1 MKTKSTVLKSIAVA
15 GALTAAGTVAATTAH
30 ADAVN
35 NAAPANAASVST
47 TNADQQLANLKSQQT
62 ANENAVAASNA
73 ATMSAAS
80 DAANK
85 QIADINNQIANR
97 QASDAA
103 AHQAAIASQ
112 TNAINSAATS
122 ATNAENASYSDAVA
136 KQSAE
141 NAAAIKSAE
150 AGISTPAQ
158 KQRETA
164 QENAIYQNDVNK
176 LGAAHNDNVN
186 KINSDYQ
193 GQEAAASQ
201 KITDAQNAAAKGQ
214 QDALANAT
222 KQVDGQIADANKA
235 VNDAQTA
242 VNNDQKDLKTK
253 TDASNQANTAAKA
266 AQSTLTSDQAAL
278 DAAKKAA
285 ESGQTTETTDKLN
298 VPQDYINVWKEYYDN
313 TNDWQLTQKD
323 HPELWERNKEASA
336 KAKEMNKDFVASE
349 QDKNTPVHLNTD
361 GTLSRD
367 DVIIATKYAAEL
379 INPIRE
385 AIGVKP
391 YEITNASIDMNMENT
406 KKYRAK
412 GHNDWRDKHD
422 TQLLGQ
428 IADEW
433 NAGALS
439 ESLAGNWSIAQ
450 KKDHLTVAD
459 LKEAVHQAVI
469 DLLFEGADGSDNGHT
484 TDLLGVRYHKGS
496 ILLGGADLLGVDYDL
511 DPVNHNGW
519 IRFNSIGDDKG
530 DRVQNMVKQ
539 GYIMKQGTSADK
551 TIQGNEYD
559 HIAVPTPDSQSD
571 AAAKLQK
578 QISDLSDKVAKDT
591 NAVKLAN
598 SAASDAA
605 SALKS
610 AQDKLSQD
618 QKTLGDAQAKLNNLK
633 QNRDKMI
640 KDLVSDPAQN
650 AAAKGQQD
658 ALANATK
665 QVDGQIADANKAAS
679 DAQTAVNNDQ
689 NDVKTKTDASNQAN
703 AAAKAAQSTLTSDQ
717 AALDAAKKAAESG
730 QTTETTDKL
739 NVPQDYI
746 NVWKEY
752 KNNSDDWL
760 LTKEKNPDLW
770 ERNKEASAKAKE
782 MNKGF
787 VASEQDKNTPI
798 HFNSDGTLSR
808 EDVIIATKYAAELIN
823 PVREAIGENPYEIT
837 NASIDMT
844 MENASKYRAKGHND
858 WHDSHDSDLLNS
870 IAHEWGKFQM
880 GESLAGNWSL
890 APEKNLSVA
899 DLKEAVHQAV
909 IDLLFEG
916 ADGSDNGHTTDLLN
930 VRYQKSQNVHTD
942 FLGVTFDADP
952 VNHNGW
958 IRFNS
963 IQDGKSAQTKKM
975 LDEGYDVPDGTAKD
989 KTIQGSNYD
998 HIAVPTPDS
1007 QSDAA
1012 AKLQKQISD
1021 LTDKVA
1027 KDANAVKLANSAASD
1042 AASALES
1049 AQDKLAQDQK
1059 TLGDAQAKL
1068 NNLKQNRDKMI
1079 KDLVSDPSGS
1089 KLIQNLQD
1097 QLDAI
1102 KAKHA
1107 DAIKAENAD
1116 YTAKLQ
1122 TLKKNH
1128 ENKLAEIQAQPE
1140 NVNGLKAQLQSK
1152 LDALKKDHE
1161 AKLAAIQ
1168 NDAKTKIEALKKQ
1181 AGANDPEIAKL
1192 QGQIDAIKDN
1202 LAKQQKKLDDQFA
1215 ALKAKD
1221 EADYNALAQKL
1232 KNSSSEAAKGHND
1245 HYNAGDGHEVVLPGD
1260 HDGQK
1265 GDQGNTTPS
1274 KPSDSQSSKG
1284 DDHQDQTTPVA
1295 PIDNQGTKTDDQEAT
1310 NPAEP
1315 AKGDE
1320 AVADN
1325 GAVKISYPVDNS
1337 ASVDTAAPAATVTPM
1352 TREAVKAQNA
1362 KNNGKSLPQT
1372 GNENG
1377 IVAMALGT
1385 MLAMFGL
1392 GVSAKKRY

>member
-1 MKTKSTVLKSIAVA
+1 MSKAKTNTSKILKSVAVL
-15 GALTAAGTVAATTAH
+15 GAVTAAGTVATTTAH
-30 ADAVN
+30 ADAVATN
-35 NAAPANAASVST
+35 NAPTQAPVSQ

-62 ANENAVAASNA
+62 ANENAVADSNA

-103 AHQAAIASQ
+103 AHQAAINSQ
-112 TNAINSAATS
+112 TNAINSVVTS

-136 KQSAE
+136 KQSAA
-141 NAAAIKSAE
+141 NDAALKSAE

-164 QENAIYQNDVNK
+164 QENASYQNDANK
-176 LGAAHNDNVN
+176 LEAAHTENVN

-242 VNNDQKDLKTK
+242 VNNDQNDVKTK
-253 TDASNQANTAAKA
+253 TDANNQANAAAKA

-278 DAAKKAA
+278 DVAKKAT

-298 VPQDYINVWKEYYDN
+298 VPQDYINVWKDYYQNVHGFTMDPN
-313 TNDWQLTQKD
+313 SDYFR
-323 HPELWERNKEASA
+323 RNKAASTEA
-336 KAKEMNKDFVASE
+336 KKMNQDFVASE
-349 QDKNTPVHLNTD
+349 QDKNTPVHFNSD

-385 AIGVKP
+385 AIGVTP
-391 YEITNASIDMNMENT
+391 YGITNASVDATIENT
-406 KKYRAK
+406 QKYRAK
-412 GHNDWRDKHD
+412 GHNDWQDAHD
-422 TQLLGQ
+422 
-428 IADEW
+428 
-433 NAGALS
+433 GALLDEVGKEWGTDALA
-439 ESLAGNWSIAQ
+439 ESLAGDWNIST
-450 KKDHLTVAD
+450 KLTNKQNVSVAD

-469 DLLFEGADGSDNGHT
+469 DLLFEGADGSTGGHT
-484 TDLLGVRYHKGS
+484 TDLLGVRYRMGTV
-496 ILLGGADLLGVDYDL
+496 LCGGDDFLGVDYDL

-519 IRFNSIGDDKG
+519 IRFNSIADGKSP
-530 DRVQNMVKQ
+530 RVQDLVKQ
-539 GYIMKQGTSADK
+539 GYNVREGQPTDK
-551 TIQGNEYD
+551 TIQGHNYD

-578 QISDLSDKVAKDT
+578 QISDLTDKVTKDA

-640 KDLVSDPAQN
+640 KDLVSN
-650 AAAKGQQD
+650 
-658 ALANATK
+658 
-665 QVDGQIADANKAAS
+665 
-679 DAQTAVNNDQ
+679 
-689 NDVKTKTDASNQAN
+689 
-703 AAAKAAQSTLTSDQ
+703 
-717 AALDAAKKAAESG
+717 
-730 QTTETTDKL
+730 
-739 NVPQDYI
+739 
-746 NVWKEY
+746 
-752 KNNSDDWL
+752 
-760 LTKEKNPDLW
+760 
-770 ERNKEASAKAKE
+770 
-782 MNKGF
+782 
-787 VASEQDKNTPI
+787 
-798 HFNSDGTLSR
+798 
-808 EDVIIATKYAAELIN
+808 
-823 PVREAIGENPYEIT
+823 
-837 NASIDMT
+837 
-844 MENASKYRAKGHND
+844 
-858 WHDSHDSDLLNS
+858 
-870 IAHEWGKFQM
+870 
-880 GESLAGNWSL
+880 
-890 APEKNLSVA
+890 
-899 DLKEAVHQAV
+899 
-909 IDLLFEG
+909 
-916 ADGSDNGHTTDLLN
+916 
-930 VRYQKSQNVHTD
+930 
-942 FLGVTFDADP
+942 
-952 VNHNGW
+952 
-958 IRFNS
+958 
-963 IQDGKSAQTKKM
+963 
-975 LDEGYDVPDGTAKD
+975 
-989 KTIQGSNYD
+989 
-998 HIAVPTPDS
+998 
-1007 QSDAA
+1007 
-1012 AKLQKQISD
+1012 
-1021 LTDKVA
+1021 
-1027 KDANAVKLANSAASD
+1027 
-1042 AASALES
+1042 
-1049 AQDKLAQDQK
+1049 
-1059 TLGDAQAKL
+1059 
-1068 NNLKQNRDKMI
+1068 
-1079 KDLVSDPSGS
+1079 PSGS

-1107 DAIKAENAD
+1107 ETIKAENAD

-1140 NVNGLKAQLQSK
+1140 NVNDLKAQLQSK

-1181 AGANDPEIAKL
+1181 AAANDPEIAKL

-1221 EADYNALAQKL
+1221 EADYNALEQKL

-1245 HYNAGDGHEVVLPGD
+1245 HYNTGDGHEVVLPGN

-1295 PIDNQGTKTDDQEAT
+1295 PSDNQGTKTDDQEAT
-1310 NPAEP
+1310 KPAEP
-1315 AKGDE
+1315 AKDNK
-1320 AVADN
+1320 AVFGNNSAVNN

-1337 ASVDTAAPAATVTPM
+1337 ASVNANAPAATVTPM

-1372 GNENG
+1372 GNESG
-1377 IVAMALGT
+1377 VVAMALGAVA
-1385 MLAMFGL
+1385 AMFGL
-1392 GVSAKKRY
+1392 GFATKKRY

>member
-1 MKTKSTVLKSIAVA
+1 MKSVAVLGAV
-15 GALTAAGTVAATTAH
+15 TAAGTVATTTAH
-30 ADAVN
+30 ADAVATN
-35 NAAPANAASVST
+35 NVPTQAPVSQ

-62 ANENAVAASNA
+62 ANENQVAASNA

-85 QIADINNQIANR
+85 QIADINSQIANR

-164 QENAIYQNDVNK
+164 QENASYQNDANK
-176 LGAAHNDNVN
+176 LEAAHTENVN

-222 KQVDGQIADANKA
+222 KQVDGQIADANKT

-242 VNNDQKDLKTK
+242 VNNDQNDLKTK
-253 TDASNQANTAAKA
+253 TDANNQANAAAKA

-298 VPQDYINVWKEYYDN
+298 VPQDYINVWKDYYDN

-323 HPELWERNKEASA
+323 HPQLWERNKEASA

-412 GHNDWRDKHD
+412 GHNDWQDSHD

-530 DRVQNMVKQ
+530 ERVQNMIKQ

-551 TIQGNEYD
+551 TIQGDEYD
-559 HIAVPTPDSQSD
+559 HIAVPS
-571 AAAKLQK
+571 
-578 QISDLSDKVAKDT
+578 
-591 NAVKLAN
+591 
-598 SAASDAA
+598 
-605 SALKS
+605 
-610 AQDKLSQD
+610 
-618 QKTLGDAQAKLNNLK
+618 
-633 QNRDKMI
+633 
-640 KDLVSDPAQN
+640 
-650 AAAKGQQD
+650 
-658 ALANATK
+658 
-665 QVDGQIADANKAAS
+665 
-679 DAQTAVNNDQ
+679 
-689 NDVKTKTDASNQAN
+689 
-703 AAAKAAQSTLTSDQ
+703 
-717 AALDAAKKAAESG
+717 
-730 QTTETTDKL
+730 
-739 NVPQDYI
+739 
-746 NVWKEY
+746 
-752 KNNSDDWL
+752 
-760 LTKEKNPDLW
+760 
-770 ERNKEASAKAKE
+770 
-782 MNKGF
+782 
-787 VASEQDKNTPI
+787 
-798 HFNSDGTLSR
+798 
-808 EDVIIATKYAAELIN
+808 
-823 PVREAIGENPYEIT
+823 
-837 NASIDMT
+837 
-844 MENASKYRAKGHND
+844 
-858 WHDSHDSDLLNS
+858 
-870 IAHEWGKFQM
+870 
-880 GESLAGNWSL
+880 
-890 APEKNLSVA
+890 
-899 DLKEAVHQAV
+899 
-909 IDLLFEG
+909 
-916 ADGSDNGHTTDLLN
+916 
-930 VRYQKSQNVHTD
+930 
-942 FLGVTFDADP
+942 
-952 VNHNGW
+952 
-958 IRFNS
+958 
-963 IQDGKSAQTKKM
+963 
-975 LDEGYDVPDGTAKD
+975 
-989 KTIQGSNYD
+989 
-998 HIAVPTPDS
+998 PDS

-1027 KDANAVKLANSAASD
+1027 KDTNDVKLANSAASD
-1042 AASALES
+1042 AASALKA
-1049 AQDKLAQDQK
+1049 AQDKLSQDQK

-1107 DAIKAENAD
+1107 EAIKAENAD

-1128 ENKLAEIQAQPE
+1128 EKKLAEIQAQPE

-1181 AGANDPEIAKL
+1181 AAANDPEIAKL

-1221 EADYNALAQKL
+1221 EADYNALDQKL

-1245 HYNAGDGHEVVLPGD
+1245 HYNTGDGHEVVLPGNHGD
-1260 HDGQK
+1260 HKTDEGK
-1265 GDQGNTTPS
+1265 TTPS

-1284 DDHQDQTTPVA
+1284 DGHHATKPSEPAKGDDHQNQTTPVA
-1295 PIDNQGTKTDDQEAT
+1295 PSDNQGSKANDQEAT
-1310 NPAEP
+1310 KPAEP
-1315 AKGDE
+1315 TKGEESGNAASDHE
-1320 AVADN
+1320 AVKPSESTKDNKAVFGNKSAVNN
-1325 GAVKISYPVDNS
+1325 GAVKVSYPVDNS
-1337 ASVDTAAPAATVTPM
+1337 ASVNANAPAATVTPM
-1352 TREAVKAQNA
+1352 TREAVKAQA

-1392 GVSAKKRY
+1392 GVAAKKRY

>member
-1 MKTKSTVLKSIAVA
+1 MSKTNTSKILKSVAVL
-15 GALTAAGTVAATTAH
+15 GAVTAAGTVATTTAH
-30 ADAVN
+30 ADAVATN
-35 NAAPANAASVST
+35 NAPTQAPAT
-47 TNADQQLANLKSQQT
+47 TNDADQQLANLKSQQT
-62 ANENAVAASNA
+62 ANENQVAASNA

-85 QIADINNQIANR
+85 QIADINSQIANK

-141 NAAAIKSAE
+141 NAAALKSAE

-164 QENAIYQNDVNK
+164 QENASYQNDANK
-176 LGAAHNDNVN
+176 LEAIHTDNVN

-235 VNDAQTA
+235 
-242 VNNDQKDLKTK
+242 
-253 TDASNQANTAAKA
+253 
-266 AQSTLTSDQAAL
+266 
-278 DAAKKAA
+278 
-285 ESGQTTETTDKLN
+285 
-298 VPQDYINVWKEYYDN
+298 
-313 TNDWQLTQKD
+313 
-323 HPELWERNKEASA
+323 
-336 KAKEMNKDFVASE
+336 
-349 QDKNTPVHLNTD
+349 
-361 GTLSRD
+361 
-367 DVIIATKYAAEL
+367 
-379 INPIRE
+379 
-385 AIGVKP
+385 
-391 YEITNASIDMNMENT
+391 
-406 KKYRAK
+406 
-412 GHNDWRDKHD
+412 
-422 TQLLGQ
+422 
-428 IADEW
+428 
-433 NAGALS
+433 
-439 ESLAGNWSIAQ
+439 
-450 KKDHLTVAD
+450 
-459 LKEAVHQAVI
+459 
-469 DLLFEGADGSDNGHT
+469 
-484 TDLLGVRYHKGS
+484 
-496 ILLGGADLLGVDYDL
+496 
-511 DPVNHNGW
+511 
-519 IRFNSIGDDKG
+519 
-530 DRVQNMVKQ
+530 
-539 GYIMKQGTSADK
+539 
-551 TIQGNEYD
+551 
-559 HIAVPTPDSQSD
+559 
-571 AAAKLQK
+571 
-578 QISDLSDKVAKDT
+578 
-591 NAVKLAN
+591 
-598 SAASDAA
+598 
-605 SALKS
+605 
-610 AQDKLSQD
+610 
-618 QKTLGDAQAKLNNLK
+618 
-633 QNRDKMI
+633 
-640 KDLVSDPAQN
+640 
-650 AAAKGQQD
+650 
-658 ALANATK
+658 
-665 QVDGQIADANKAAS
+665 AS

-689 NDVKTKTDASNQAN
+689 NDVKTKTDANNQAN
-703 AAAKAAQSTLTSDQ
+703 AAAKAARTTLTSDQ

-844 MENASKYRAKGHND
+844 MENASKYRDKGHND
-858 WHDSHDSDLLNS
+858 WQDSHDSDLLNS
-870 IAHEWGKFQM
+870 IAHEWGKFQL

-890 APEKNLSVA
+890 ASEKNLSVA

-963 IQDGKSAQTKKM
+963 IQDGKSAQTKQM
-975 LDEGYDVPDGTAKD
+975 LDEGYDVPDGTAQD

-998 HIAVPTPDS
+998 HIDVPTPDS
-1007 QSDAA
+1007 QSDTA

-1021 LTDKVA
+1021 LSDKVA
-1027 KDANAVKLANSAASD
+1027 KDTNAVKLANSAASD
-1042 AASALES
+1042 TASALKA
-1049 AQDKLAQDQK
+1049 AQDKLSQDQK

-1107 DAIKAENAD
+1107 EAIKAENAD

-1181 AGANDPEIAKL
+1181 AAANDPEISKL
-1192 QGQIDAIKDN
+1192 QGQIDAIKNN
-1202 LAKQQKKLDDQFA
+1202 LTKQQKKLDDQFA

-1221 EADYNALAQKL
+1221 EADYNALEQKL

-1245 HYNAGDGHEVVLPGD
+1245 HYNTDDGHEVVLPDDHGD
-1260 HDGQK
+1260 HKTDEGK
-1265 GDQGNTTPS
+1265 TTPS

-1295 PIDNQGTKTDDQEAT
+1295 PSDNQGTKTDDQEAT
-1310 NPAEP
+1310 KPAEP
-1315 AKGDE
+1315 AKDNK
-1320 AVADN
+1320 AVFGNNSAVNN

-1337 ASVDTAAPAATVTPM
+1337 ASVNANAPAAKVTPM
-1352 TREAVKAQNA
+1352 TREAVKAQA
-1362 KNNGKSLPQT
+1362 KNNGKRLPQT

-1392 GVSAKKRY
+1392 GVAAKKRY